1 MRWIEKHRPDSFSDI
16 AGHDEILQQI
26 EGFILSGDIPH
37 LLFWGDPGTG
47 KTTVAE
53 IIARKLLG
61 DYLNDNLIEL
71 NASDNRGIDDMR
83 DIVLSSIR
91 HKSFFGEI
99 KIVFLD
105 EADGLTTDAQ
115 DSLRR
120 PMERSKIALFVL
132 CCNDLERISKA
143 IQSRC
148 AVYEFTAPTIGDIV
162 IRLQQICTAENQDIP
177 ETVLREISIRA
188 AGDIRCAVNELQKV
202 SASGQDMEINRIMQK
217 YIEAVPA

>member
-1 MRWIEKHRPDSFSDI
+1 MKWIEKYRPGSFNDV

-53 IIARKLLG
+53 IIARELLG

-83 DIVLSSIR
+83 SIVLSSMR
-91 HKSFFGEI
+91 HKAFFGDI

-105 EADGLTTDAQ
+105 EADGLTSDAQ
-115 DSLRR
+115 DLIRR

-132 CCNDLERISKA
+132 CCNDLEKISKP

-148 AVYEFTAPTIGDIV
+148 AVYEFTAPTVDDTV

-188 AGDIRCAVNELQKV
+188 AGDIRCAVNELQK
-202 SASGQDMEINRIMQK
+202 AAACGPDTEIARIVQK
-217 YIEAVPA
+217 YAQAVPA